1 MAGKIMTLKIL
12 TLNWNGLNN
21 LKELSDSLLPSINKI
36 GNVEWYVR
44 DNGSKDGSVEWIKD
58 QKHIEL
64 FSAGH
69 NRDNFSQGI
78 NSLYRLSNP
87 KSEDL
92 VLLLNNDVVFKDSVS
107 IEKMI
112 NLHKQTKAEIV
123 GSRLL
128 FKNTNKLQHA
138 GVIFSNRYNS
148 LPYHFRPGEESDKHS
163 EKNRWFQVVT
173 AACMLTTP
181 SAFERVGGLDSNY
194 SWAFDDVAYCLKVT
208 QTSKIHKKVAYCGE
222 TDIYHEESASLKK
235 NPVNKLY
242 MNKNV
247 GQFRKDWTG
256 KYEIDH
262 DKYLTNNNYNL
273 I

>member
-1 MAGKIMTLKIL
+1 MTLKIL

-21 LKELSDSLLPSINKI
+21 IKDLSDSLKPTIDKI
-36 GNVEWYVR
+36 GDVEWYVR
-44 DNGSKDGSVEWIKD
+44 DNGSKDGSIEWLKE
-58 QKHIEL
+58 QSHINL
-64 FSAGH
+64 FESGH
-69 NRDNFSQGI
+69 NRDNFSQGV
-78 NSLYRLSNP
+78 NSLYKLVNP
-87 KSEDL
+87 KIDDL
-92 VLLLNNDVVFKDSVS
+92 ILLLNNDVVFNDSVS

-112 NLHKQTKAEIV
+112 NLQKQTNADIV
-123 GSRLL
+123 GARLL

-138 GVIFSNRYNS
+138 GVIFSKRYNT

-181 SAFERVGGLDSNY
+181 TAFERVGGLDNNY
-194 SWAFDDVAYCLKVT
+194 SWAFDDVNYCLKVVET
-208 QTSKIHKKVAYCGE
+208 GKIKKVAYCGE
-222 TDIYHEESASLKK
+222 TNIYHEESASLKK

-262 DKYLTNNNYNL
+262 EKYLTNNNYNL